1 MNVIS
6 RQVYLDD
13 FADITPEQIHTVLT
27 GYYDYFDR
35 IAVIKN
41 RNASPENIDVALDD
55 IDSYVRETAIR
66 HPNVTVD
73 NVNKALQ
80 DKFYYIRDIA
90 TEIKQQRGW

>member
-1 MNVIS
+1 
-6 RQVYLDD
+6 
-13 FADITPEQIHTVLT
+13 
-27 GYYDYFDR
+27 
-35 IAVIKN
+35 
-41 RNASPENIDVALDD
+41 LDD

-90 TEIKQQRGW
+90 TEIKEQRGW

>member
-6 RQVYLDD
+6 RQVFLDP

-41 RNASPENIDVALDD
+41 CNASPENIDVALDD
-55 IDSYVRETAIR
+55 TDSYVREAAIR
-66 HPNVTVD
+66 NPNVTVD

-80 DKFYYIRDIA
+80 DKLYYIRHIA
-90 TEIKQQRGW
+90 AEIKEQRGW